1 MTRGTT
7 KGFIFQPTDDSAE
20 LVGGMSG
27 RGRGRR
33 GAEGASVTRGE
44 PLLPSVQQPS
54 PLFPAME
61 HKPLPL
67 TCGEEAE
74 YLLALKQE
82 LRGAM
87 GARPGFIQPHAGH
100 RSHADVERYSDKYH
114 NSSEQTDALTNWITD
129 WKRFPKEIQL
139 CVRRSLKTG
148 VSGAAQRSKR
158 GRADEQKASVKEKQV
173 LLKLEVSQPQI
184 RQHQVHFT
192 AVNTPH
198 SAFNTRCHPQC
209 CPPLS
214 SPPSTR
220 FARYLRLRCRHVA
233 AVRHFSFNHLPH
245 VVVTETLANEEQRG
259 SEEEKEDN
267 HEVDE
272 EYEEELEEDTD
283 YIMSY
288 FDNGEDFGTESDDD
302 MDEAVY

>member
-1 MTRGTT
+1 
-7 KGFIFQPTDDSAE
+7 
-20 LVGGMSG
+20 MSG

-114 NSSEQTDALTNWITD
+114 NSSEQTDALTNWIT
-129 WKRFPKEIQL
+129 
-139 CVRRSLKTG
+139 G

-158 GRADEQKASVKEKQV
+158 GRADEQKESVKEKQV
-173 LLKLEVSQPQI
+173 LLKLE
-184 RQHQVHFT
+184 
-192 AVNTPH
+192 
-198 SAFNTRCHPQC
+198 
-209 CPPLS
+209 
-214 SPPSTR
+214 
-220 FARYLRLRCRHVA
+220 
-233 AVRHFSFNHLPH
+233 
-245 VVVTETLANEEQRG
+245 TLANEEQRG
-259 SEEEKEDN
+259 SEDEGEKEDDQ
-267 HEVDE
+267 EVDE

>member
-20 LVGGMSG
+20 SLHKRLVGGMSG

-173 LLKLEVSQPQI
+173 LLKLE
-184 RQHQVHFT
+184 
-192 AVNTPH
+192 
-198 SAFNTRCHPQC
+198 
-209 CPPLS
+209 
-214 SPPSTR
+214 
-220 FARYLRLRCRHVA
+220 
-233 AVRHFSFNHLPH
+233 
-245 VVVTETLANEEQRG
+245 TLANEEQRG